1 MTICQHLLIVNF
13 RCYLLDPEPIWFFK
27 TKESFLCLYWIAPS
41 HLHHPSANM
50 TYRSPVWL
58 CAAAL
63 RCVPDPSLCPVV
75 SRGVGWGTCTGAEWV
90 NTPWKAKNNC
100 SRALLSA
107 LEHSYL
113 KLPFGVKMEKLSV
126 FRKEQRWGETL
137 FLNFILL
144 HFSQARK
151 SSLKNH
157 LRTSLWL
164 TWPLLPRQGFPQTV
178 LMATLA
184 SREFCKSLKDLF
196 SILLSEV

>member
-27 TKESFLCLYWIAPS
+27 TKESFLCLYWIETS

-75 SRGVGWGTCTGAEWV
+75 SRGAGWGTRTGAEWV
-90 NTPWKAKNNC
+90 NPPWKAKNNC

-113 KLPFGVKMEKLSV
+113 KLPFGVKMENVPSCFQEGTKIRWDSLLEFYITPFFSSK
-126 FRKEQRWGETL
+126 KEFFE
-137 FLNFILL
+137 
-144 HFSQARK
+144 K
-151 SSLKNH
+151 S
-157 LRTSLWL
+157 
-164 TWPLLPRQGFPQTV
+164 P
-178 LMATLA
+178 
-184 SREFCKSLKDLF
+184 
-196 SILLSEV
+196 